1 MEHFIKPM
9 IVCILISVTSGCGTV
24 FQQSAIDL
32 LYVKSDPPG
41 AQVTLSTGVKGI
53 TPCQFELPR
62 KAKLMVVIEKEGY
75 EQVEVVVQGIKTPK
89 KFLLSGLGNLMLGAN
104 ELGALVDDQTGAA
117 YELKPNPIEVKLKP
131 KKETAQ

>member
-1 MEHFIKPM
+1 
-9 IVCILISVTSGCGTV
+9 
-24 FQQSAIDL
+24 
-32 LYVKSDPPG
+32 
-41 AQVTLSTGVKGI
+41 
-53 TPCQFELPR
+53 
-62 KAKLMVVIEKEGY
+62 MVVIEKEGY

>member
-1 MEHFIKPM
+1 MQIIKPVFICVLLSM
-9 IVCILISVTSGCGTV
+9 VSGCGTIV
-24 FQQSAIDL
+24 QQSAIDL

-75 EQVEVVVQGIKTPK
+75 EQVEVMVQGIPTPK
-89 KFLLSGLGNLMLGAN
+89 RVLISGLGNHIVGTGLLGVM
-104 ELGALVDDQTGAA
+104 VDDQSGAA
-117 YELKPNPIEVKLKP
+117 FELKPNPIEVKLKP
-131 KKETAQ
+131 KKETGQ

>member
-1 MEHFIKPM
+1 
-9 IVCILISVTSGCGTV
+9 
-24 FQQSAIDL
+24 
-32 LYVKSDPPG
+32 
-41 AQVTLSTGVKGI
+41 
-53 TPCQFELPR
+53 
-62 KAKLMVVIEKEGY
+62 MVVIEKEGY

-89 KFLLSGLGNLMLGAN
+89 KFLLSGLGNLMLDAN